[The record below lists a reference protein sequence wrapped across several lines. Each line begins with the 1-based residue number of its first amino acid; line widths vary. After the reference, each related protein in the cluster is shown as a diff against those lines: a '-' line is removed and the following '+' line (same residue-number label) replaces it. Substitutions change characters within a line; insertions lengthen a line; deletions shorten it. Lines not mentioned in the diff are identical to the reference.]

1 MNAPEILRHTHEVK
15 AWRDALAPGVRVG
28 FVPTMGYLHE
38 GHVSL
43 LRRARELVGAE
54 GRVVLSIF
62 VNPTQF
68 GPNEDLSRYPR
79 DEVGDLAKAASV
91 GTDMAFCPLDPKVM
105 YEPGAA
111 TWVEVEG
118 LDRHLC
124 GASRP
129 GHFRGVATVVTKLL
143 ALVRPDVSVFGEK
156 DFQQLAIIRRLHRDL
171 FLPGEIVGYPI
182 VREPDG
188 LAMSSRNAY
197 LDTQARAD
205 ALALPRFLAEV
216 RRRFD
221 AGERTATALL
231 AEAASWLSP
240 GRIDYVSIV
249 DADDLQP
256 IDTVTRRALVAI
268 AVFLPGARLIDNAVL
283 GVG

>member
-1 MNAPEILRHTHEVK
+1 M
-15 AWRDALAPGVRVG
+15 
-28 FVPTMGYLHE
+28 
-38 GHVSL
+38 
-43 LRRARELVGAE
+43 
-54 GRVVLSIF
+54 
-62 VNPTQF
+62 
-68 GPNEDLSRYPR
+68 
-79 DEVGDLAKAASV
+79 
-91 GTDMAFCPLDPKVM
+91 
-105 YEPGAA
+105 
-111 TWVEVEG
+111 
-118 LDRHLC
+118 
-124 GASRP
+124 
-129 GHFRGVATVVTKLL
+129 
-143 ALVRPDVSVFGEK
+143 RPDVSVFGEK

-283 GVG
+283 DVG